1 MIYNFK
7 EQDIIETYEYLHT
20 IPEIEFQEQKTCA
33 FITDFLKNIGLSPVS
48 CLETGVY
55 ADIKG
60 EKDNG
65 KLLLI
70 RADIDALPVT
80 ELTDVPYKSKHE
92 GVMHACGHDVHM
104 TTLLYA
110 AKVLAE
116 NKDMFSGTVRVLFQP
131 AEEGEGGAEPMIQ
144 KGAAEGVTAAV
155 AMHIEP
161 LEKTG
166 TIVYRHGSITACP
179 DRFAIVVKGKGG
191 HGAEPEKCINPLLI
205 ASKVITELSQLKER
219 YFSDRECLLS
229 VCTCHGGTSDNI
241 IPDFAEITGTVRA
254 IDNETRYMLRD
265 KIKETV
271 DKVCVTCGAEAEFTY
286 YALYPP
292 TVNDSGMNNLVI
304 EAANKTDGIALI
316 KELEKCLMIGD
327 DFAYFAEKAPSSYFK
342 FGVDGKYPLHNAK
355 MLPDKKA
362 LMIGCRLFVNI
373 AREYLK

>member
-1 MIYNFK
+1 MIYSFK
-7 EQDIIETYEYLHT
+7 EEDIIATYEHLHT
-20 IPEIEFQEQKTCA
+20 IPEIEFQEYKTCA
-33 FITDFLKNIGLSPVS
+33 FITDFLKKIGLSPVS

-80 ELTDVPYKSKHE
+80 ELTDAPYKSKHE

-116 NKDMFSGTVRVLFQP
+116 NKDKFSGTVRVLFQP

-144 KGAAEGVTAAV
+144 QGAAEGITAAV
-155 AMHIEP
+155 AMHIDP

-166 TIVYRHGSITACP
+166 TVTYKNGGITACP
-179 DRFAIVVKGKGG
+179 DNYKIVVKGKGG
-191 HGAEPEKCINPLLI
+191 HGAEPEKCINPLVI
-205 ASKVITELSQLKER
+205 ASQVITELSKLKEN
-219 YFSDRECLLS
+219 YFKDRECLLS
-229 VCTCHGGTSDNI
+229 VCTCSGGTSSNI
-241 IPDFAEITGTVRA
+241 IPDVVEITGTARA
-254 IDNETRYMLRD
+254 IDNETRYALRD
-265 KIKETV
+265 KIEEV
-271 DKVCVTCGAEAEFTY
+271 ADKVCKDLGGKSEFTY
-286 YALYPP
+286 YPLYPP
-292 TVNDSGMNNLVI
+292 IINSEEINNIVVS
-304 EAANKTDGIALI
+304 AAKTTDGVTGIR
-316 KELEKCLMIGD
+316 ELEKSLMIGD

-355 MLPDKKA
+355 MLPDENA

-373 AREYLK
+373 VQKYLI

>member
-1 MIYNFK
+1 MIYNFN
-7 EQDIIETYEYLHT
+7 EQDIIKTYEYLHT
-20 IPEIEFQEQKTCA
+20 IPEIGFEEYKTCA

-80 ELTDVPYKSKHE
+80 ELTDAPYKSKHE

-116 NKDMFSGTVRVLFQP
+116 NKDKFSGTVRVLFQP

-144 KGAAEGVTAAV
+144 QGAAEGITAAV
-155 AMHIEP
+155 AMHIDP

-166 TIVYRHGSITACP
+166 TVTYKNGGITACP
-179 DRFAIVVKGKGG
+179 DNYKIVVKGKGG
-191 HGAEPEKCINPLLI
+191 HGAEPEKCINPLVI
-205 ASKVITELSQLKER
+205 ASQVITELTKLKEN
-219 YFSDRECLLS
+219 YFKDRECLLS
-229 VCTCHGGTSDNI
+229 VCTCSGGTSSNI
-241 IPDFAEITGTVRA
+241 IPDVVEITGTARA
-254 IDNETRYMLRD
+254 IDNETRYALRD
-265 KIKETV
+265 KIEEV
-271 DKVCVTCGAEAEFTY
+271 ADKVCKDLGGKSEFTY
-286 YALYPP
+286 YPLYPP
-292 TVNDSGMNNLVI
+292 IINSEEINNIVVS
-304 EAANKTDGIALI
+304 AAKTTDGVTGIR
-316 KELEKCLMIGD
+316 ELDKSFMIGD
-327 DFAYFAEKAPSSYFK
+327 DFSYFAEKAPSSYFR
-342 FGVDGKYPLHNAK
+342 FGVYGKYPLHNAK
-355 MLPDKKA
+355 MLPDENA

-373 AREYLK
+373 VQKY